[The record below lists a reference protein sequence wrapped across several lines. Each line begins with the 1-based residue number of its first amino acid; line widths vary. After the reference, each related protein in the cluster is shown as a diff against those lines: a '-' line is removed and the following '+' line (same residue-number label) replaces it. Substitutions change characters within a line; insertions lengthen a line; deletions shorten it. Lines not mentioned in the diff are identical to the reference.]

1 MSFRNIWALA
11 VLSTGLMAAACGGD
25 TNSNRS
31 ESAASPTS
39 SPSATAV
46 PAAKVEATGT
56 VIEVKMVTDGEGNYF
71 EPADFEV
78 RRGDLIR
85 FVLVS
90 GVHNVSFPAAE
101 NKGRK
106 NLPAPSEYLQLP
118 GQSFDLLVDME
129 PGRYF
134 YQCDPHA
141 ALGMVG
147 NIEVTG
153 D

>member
-1 MSFRNIWALA
+1 MSIRKMFALA
-11 VLSTGLMAAACGGD
+11 ALGAGLMAAACGGD
-25 TNSNRS
+25 SSSSRP
-31 ESAASPTS
+31 ESTATPTS
-39 SPSATAV
+39 SPRAAV
-46 PAAKVEATGT
+46 APAATVEPTGK
-56 VIEVKMVTDGEGNYF
+56 VIEVKMITDGEGNYF

-85 FVLVS
+85 FVLES

-101 NKGRK
+101 NKGK
-106 NLPAPSEYLQLP
+106 SKLPAPSDYLQLP
-118 GQSFDLLVDME
+118 GQTFDLLVDLE

-147 NIEVTG
+147 HIQVEE
-153 D
+153 

>member
-1 MSFRNIWALA
+1 MALLA
-11 VLSTGLMAAACGGD
+11 GACGGNAD
-25 TNSNRS
+25 ASRS
-31 ESAASPTS
+31 EVGATTAAPTREAGA
-39 SPSATAV
+39 PEAAV
-46 PAAKVEATGT
+46 TPTGT
-56 VIEVKMVTDGEGNYF
+56 VIEVAMITDGEGNYF

-78 RRGDLIR
+78 RQGDLVR

-101 NKGRK
+101 NAGKSG
-106 NLPAPSEYLQLP
+106 LPAPSDYLQLP
-118 GQSFDLLVDME
+118 GQAFELLVTLE
-129 PGRYF
+129 PGKYF

-147 NIEVTG
+147 NMEVVA